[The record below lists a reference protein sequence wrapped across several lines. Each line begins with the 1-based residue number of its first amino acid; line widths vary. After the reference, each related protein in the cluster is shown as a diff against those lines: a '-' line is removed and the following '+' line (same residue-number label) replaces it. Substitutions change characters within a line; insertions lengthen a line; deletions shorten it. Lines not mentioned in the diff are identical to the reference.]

1 MHAELCK
8 SASSRKPYPLQGVPP
23 VALVESNGT
32 HRHRRVTPSLLPWQ
46 VERRAQRAQARLQRA
61 ALSAGQ
67 RRRASERISRILAA
81 SPLLRGRR
89 RIALYIA
96 IGAEPDTQV
105 LLAFARRRG
114 LKICLPRI
122 RNYPRHT
129 MDFIADS
136 GMRRRLNRHGIPEP
150 PPGARI
156 PIESLDVIVLPTL
169 AFNRSG
175 MRLGTGGGYY
185 DRILER
191 LPHLP
196 VHRRPRLVGMAYACS
211 EMPAL
216 VAAAHDI
223 RLDQIVTDAELIDC
237 HPLES
242 P

>member
-1 MHAELCK
+1 MQVCLEQKALPAAGRPTCCSGREQRY
-8 SASSRKPYPLQGVPP
+8 APAQAGDAISS
-23 VALVESNGT
+23 
-32 HRHRRVTPSLLPWQ
+32 SLTAWQ
-46 VERRAQRAQARLQRA
+46 LERRALRAWARLQRS

-67 RRRASERISRILAA
+67 RRRTSQRITRILAA

-89 RIALYIA
+89 RVALYIA
-96 IGAEPDTQV
+96 IGAEPDTQA
-105 LLAFARRRG
+105 LLALARRRG
-114 LKICLPRI
+114 LQICLPRI

-136 GMRRRLNRHGIPEP
+136 GTRRRLNRHGIPEP

-169 AFNRSG
+169 AFSRSG

-191 LPHLP
+191 LPRLP
-196 VHRRPRLVGMAYACS
+196 APRRPWLVGIAYACS
-211 EMPAL
+211 EIPTL
-216 VAAAHDI
+216 VAAPHDI